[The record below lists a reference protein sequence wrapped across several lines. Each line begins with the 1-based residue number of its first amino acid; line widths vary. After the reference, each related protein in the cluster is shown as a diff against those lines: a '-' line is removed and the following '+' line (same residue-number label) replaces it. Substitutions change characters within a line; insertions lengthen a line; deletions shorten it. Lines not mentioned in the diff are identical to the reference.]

1 MGWTLA
7 PTPAPGVMRAGLARD
22 GFRDMIDRFIIL
34 GASGDLTRRYLIPAL
49 ARLEAAN
56 RLPEG
61 MRVVGVA
68 RRDLDAD
75 GFRRQMGEAL
85 DRHGEDLDVRT
96 RQAFLRRLDYR
107 EAEATSHE
115 EIGRALGKLENPVIA
130 HLALPPG
137 VFGPA
142 IEALRAVGL
151 PEGSRLVVE
160 KPFGRG
166 LDHARELNRL
176 LHQTL
181 PEDSVFRMDHFL
193 GKQTIQNVL
202 GLRFANRVFEPVWN
216 AQHVE
221 RVEIVWDEARTVAG
235 RAGYY
240 DGTGALEDMIQNH
253 LLQLLCLVGMEVPRC
268 LDAHDFRNR
277 KVDLLRA
284 VRRLDRD
291 EVARATVRARYA
303 AGRLGERAVPAYVD
317 EEGVDPG
324 RETET
329 FAAVTLGI
337 DNWRWA
343 GVPFVLR
350 SGKALARERREIGVH
365 FRPVPCWPFEPAAAP
380 RTNALRL
387 QLSPDRLALDVNING
402 PGDPFDLEPIE
413 LEHVLTAQDLPA
425 YGRLLLDVLA
435 GDPILS
441 IRADEAEEAWRIIEP
456 IREAWRAGAVPLRAY
471 PAGSGG
477 PAVDGAAAS
486 PPAPSGGASA
496 PPRPSR
502 S

>member
-1 MGWTLA
+1 
-7 PTPAPGVMRAGLARD
+7 
-22 GFRDMIDRFIIL
+22 MIDRFLIFGGL
-34 GASGDLTRRYLIPAL
+34 GDLTRRYLIPAL
-49 ARLEAAN
+49 AQLDAAGL
-56 RLPEG
+56 LPER

-68 RRDLDAD
+68 RHDLDAE

-85 DRHGEDLDVRT
+85 DRHGGHREGRS

-107 EAEATSHE
+107 RADATSRE
-115 EIGRALGKLENPVIA
+115 DLGRALGRLENPVIA
-130 HLALPPG
+130 HLALPPR
-137 VFGPA
+137 VFGPT
-142 IEALRAVGL
+142 IETLAAVGV

-176 LHQTL
+176 LHRAF

-193 GKQTIQNVL
+193 GKQTVQNIL
-202 GLRFANRVFEPVWN
+202 GLRFANRVFEPVWS

-221 RVEIVWDEARTVAG
+221 RVEIVWDEARTVEG

-253 LLQLLCLVGMEVPRC
+253 LLQLLCLVGMEVPNC
-268 LDAHDFRNR
+268 FDASDFRDR

-284 VRRLDRD
+284 IPGLDRD
-291 EVARATVRARYA
+291 AVARATVRARYG
-303 AGRLGERAVPAYVD
+303 AGRVGERAVPAYVD
-317 EEGVDPG
+317 ETGVDAA
-324 RETET
+324 RQTET
-329 FAAVTLGI
+329 LAAVTLGI
-337 DNWRWA
+337 DNGRWA
-343 GVPFVLR
+343 GVPFTLR
-350 SGKALARERREIGVH
+350 SGKALARDRREIVVH
-365 FRPVPCWPFEPAAAP
+365 FRQVPCWPFKASAAP

-387 QLSPDRLALDVNING
+387 ELSPDRLALDVNING

-413 LEHVLTAQDLPA
+413 FEHVLARQELPA

-456 IREAWRAGAVPLRAY
+456 IREAWRAGAVPLREY
-471 PAGSGG
+471 PAGSESS
-477 PAVDGAAAS
+477 AAAGEVRQS
-486 PPAPSGGASA
+486 AAVHTRSDDTNTARLPSH
-496 PPRPSR
+496 PC
-502 S
+502 